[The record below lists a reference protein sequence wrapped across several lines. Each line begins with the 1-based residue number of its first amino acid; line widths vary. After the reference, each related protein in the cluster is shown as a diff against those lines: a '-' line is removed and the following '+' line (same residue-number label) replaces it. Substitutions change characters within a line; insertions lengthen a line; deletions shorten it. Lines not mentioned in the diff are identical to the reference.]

1 VKAVVRATQDL
12 RAAIRFFYKDKQTTN
27 TYKIDTNHIYIGGSS
42 AGAITALHVGYLNNE
57 CEISDYLNANTIT
70 QLGGL
75 EGSSGNPGYSTTV
88 HGILNGCGALARYS
102 WMEAG
107 DVPVA
112 SVHGTND
119 GTVKYNRG
127 VVNPGTPLMYL
138 DGSRMIHERACAI
151 GVENQFYTFL
161 GAPHVPYAGNAAY
174 MDTTVNFFRD
184 FLIKQLGCTDAILQP
199 ENDRAQ
205 AVSLYPIDYCDGS
218 PVDEVCPTSGIS
230 EQNLFNA
237 LIYPNP
243 ASNLV
248 HIVPSLEG
256 NYSVDLIDN
265 SGRVLLSK
273 SIENDICKLDIN
285 TLNAGNYFIR
295 VTSGKNVYTEIL
307 VKY

>member
-1 VKAVVRATQDL
+1 
-12 RAAIRFFYKDKQTTN
+12 
-27 TYKIDTNHIYIGGSS
+27 
-42 AGAITALHVGYLNNE
+42 
-57 CEISDYLNANTIT
+57 
-70 QLGGL
+70 
-75 EGSSGNPGYSTTV
+75 
-88 HGILNGCGALARYS
+88 
-102 WMEAG
+102 MEAG

-230 EQNLFNA
+230 EQNLFTA